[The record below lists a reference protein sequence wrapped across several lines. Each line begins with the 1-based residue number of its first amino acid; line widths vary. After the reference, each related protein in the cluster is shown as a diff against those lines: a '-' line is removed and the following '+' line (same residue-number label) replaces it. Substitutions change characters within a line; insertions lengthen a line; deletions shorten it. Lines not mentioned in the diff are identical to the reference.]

1 MRIALKRLTAVAGIG
16 AVLATVA
23 PVASAAAAG
32 PVQLPSNPLA
42 AFNPFLPST
51 QQQPGTCGPNQGFP
65 FGIPNLGPTGP
76 LGPLG
81 AMGPLGP
88 GHLPCGA
95 SVFNL
100 GPTGPLGP
108 GGPLG
113 SLSGGQQ

>member
-16 AVLATVA
+16 VVLATAA
-23 PVASAAAAG
+23 PVASAAAAA
-32 PVQLPSNPLA
+32 PVQPPSNPLA
-42 AFNPFLPST
+42 ALTGFLPNM
-51 QQQPGTCGPNQGFP
+51 QQQPGTCGPNQGLP
-65 FGIPNLGPTGP
+65 FGFLNLGPTGP

-108 GGPLG
+108 SGPLG